1 MQAQISDGSFLEP
14 NAAPPGFGVRQ
25 SSGAFESGAR
35 AQKRQRTAAV
45 QDASAPAA
53 AWSRFMV
60 PMRDHQTKEAFH
72 GPTHPRPLPGG
83 EQAFVRVLFVPLL
96 GGVRGGFMVPLH
108 AQSDRR
114 HSMLPLPVGFAQRLQ
129 ASGCSRKSRGTS
141 VWRRRRDHRS
151 AELQLRAKSIEP
163 HPCRA
168 GALRS
173 ALRKI
178 VGVCVGFY
186 GFCWIESL
194 RQGVP
199 LAAQRRGCAESDGSA
214 PSSTW
219 AVVRPTTLWCSGV
232 GCGW

>member
-1 MQAQISDGSFLEP
+1 MNRTPRRQVLECASP
-14 NAAPPGFGVRQ
+14 LALSNLVQGRKSGRGLPQSKMLARQQPPGRGSWSQCVIIKPRRLSMNRPTPDPSQEGSRHSSASCSFPSWEELGVG
-25 SSGAFESGAR
+25 S
-35 AQKRQRTAAV
+35 
-45 QDASAPAA
+45 
-53 AWSRFMV
+53 W
-60 PMRDHQTKEAFH
+60 FH
-72 GPTHPRPLPGG
+72 CLRKS
-83 EQAFVRVLFVPLL
+83 E
-96 GGVRGGFMVPLH
+96 
-108 AQSDRR
+108 RR

-129 ASGCSRKSRGTS
+129 ASGCTRKSRATS

-163 HPCRA
+163 HPRRA